1 VQDVSSSA
9 SFSEGSCAVLQDSEC
24 DEVTGRTV
32 AWSGKHEQ
40 GLGCVVQRLAPVMVL
55 CSSNFPTYR

>member
-1 VQDVSSSA
+1 VQDASSSV
-9 SFSEGSCAVLQDSEC
+9 SFSDGSCAVPQDSEC
-24 DEVTGRTV
+24 DEVTGCTV